1 MKSCLIIQCRVNY
14 DTKSWGLIGNK
25 LMEDHT
31 AIPALQRAVMLPILP
46 ELVMSPRCPSIHLA
60 LPSWFLPQETLT
72 MVLAYRELEKDFG
85 ALLAFKECL
94 DSKGAATANERTW
107 HFNDVI

>member
-31 AIPALQRAVMLPILP
+31 AIPALQRASVMLPSLP

-94 DSKGAATANERTW
+94 DSKGAATASGKDLA
-107 HFNDVI
+107 F

>member
-31 AIPALQRAVMLPILP
+31 AIPALQRATIICDQCVTKPKI
-46 ELVMSPRCPSIHLA
+46 
-60 LPSWFLPQETLT
+60 
-72 MVLAYRELEKDFG
+72 
-85 ALLAFKECL
+85 
-94 DSKGAATANERTW
+94 
-107 HFNDVI
+107 

>member
-1 MKSCLIIQCRVNY
+1 MKSLIIQCRVNY

-31 AIPALQRAVMLPILP
+31 AIPALPILP

-94 DSKGAATANERTW
+94 DSKGAATASGKDLA
-107 HFNDVI
+107 F

>member
-1 MKSCLIIQCRVNY
+1 MQSELRHQILGFDWQQIDGGPHGNP
-14 DTKSWGLIGNK
+14 GL
-25 LMEDHT
+25 
-31 AIPALQRAVMLPILP
+31 ASVMLPILP

-94 DSKGAATANERTW
+94 DSKGAATASGKDLA
-107 HFNDVI
+107 F

>member
-1 MKSCLIIQCRVNY
+1 MQSELRHQILGFDWQQIDGGPHGNP
-14 DTKSWGLIGNK
+14 GL
-25 LMEDHT
+25 
-31 AIPALQRAVMLPILP
+31 VMLPILP

-94 DSKGAATANERTW
+94 DSKGAATANGKDLA
-107 HFNDVI
+107 F